1 MTTYLKLLG
10 VPSLRYQEA
19 WHQLPATKASAL
31 LFYLAYRGDWVDRGK
46 LVYLFWPDTTEQTAR
61 RRLSRILI
69 ELKKLLYAKDIEAEP
84 SRLRWQV
91 KTDVQDFVA
100 ANNEGRLN
108 QVVQLYGGALL
119 ETFSPP
125 NVPEFESWLELE
137 RQELHKSWKN
147 AVLTLASDFEG
158 KEQYS
163 QAAEVL
169 ERLHKTES
177 FDETI
182 FRRYLENLQQ
192 SHQQA
197 KALEIFEHFKKN
209 LEQEFD
215 SAPERE
221 TLELIQAIR
230 QGEVLVKTT
239 TVTATKLPISLTN
252 PKAKPRHNL
261 PVQPTQFVGREVE
274 KAELAEYLTDSSCR
288 LLSIVA
294 PGGMGKT
301 RLAIEVARTRVE
313 QFEHSVCFA
322 SFVAVN
328 APEQMIYTIA
338 DALDIKFF
346 GQREPKEQL
355 FDYLAEKELLLIL
368 DNLEHLLSGVQL
380 IRELLETA
388 PKIIILATS
397 RERLNLQA
405 EHVFDLGGLAVPDEK
420 NSNAKEFD
428 SLQLFAERAK
438 HNRHDFILDN
448 NSMPAVTHICKL
460 VEGMPLAIELAT
472 SWLRVL
478 SITDIAREIEKGIGL
493 LETSARDLPARH
505 HSIRAVFDHSWKLLT
520 EAEQTALRRLSVF
533 QGGFRREAALEV
545 SGGSLPILA
554 SLVDKSFLSLT
565 LNGRYRRHPLIIQ
578 YAQEKL
584 AAYPEEKAQ
593 TEEKHGLY
601 YLHFRQNPD
610 EVSGTLKGKET
621 PEAFQEVIGA
631 VKEELANMRSAWT
644 WAIRETRVDELRLFA
659 YHFIYDGLGQPQESL
674 ELYSMTVKS
683 LDETNPA
690 HHAALG
696 AALIHQGHCQTQLG
710 YYQEASHSIER
721 GLDLLYVTDEVLGIL
736 AGLDFLSFNVWVM
749 GDYEQSK
756 EICDKGLSLARQHGR
771 ALFIGDFLGSLA
783 VVIKE
788 LDDFPNK
795 EQFYEEGLA
804 EVRQLGNYSSLPSF
818 LHYYAFFLLHNGDLQ
833 KAKALARESLELAQP
848 FEQKWL
854 VPSIVD
860 CLGMIAFKLG
870 DYEQAQ
876 ALLQEAFARSEEQKM
891 PFFHAYL
898 LGNLGKLSTTLGEY
912 ARAKQYLKQS
922 LEIGFSTKS
931 SFNMAGSLVPLA
943 ELYIAQKQPQQ
954 AAEWLSLS
962 LHHPATERH
971 EKIEAKR
978 LLEVLASQ
986 LSVNELNAAKE
997 RGKALDL
1004 TEVVREILATL

>member
-1 MTTYLKLLG
+1 MATYLRLLG
-10 VPSLRYQEA
+10 VPSLRYRET

-31 LFYLAYRGDWVDRGK
+31 LFYLAYMGNWVDRGN

-69 ELKKLLYAKDIEAEP
+69 ELKKLLYAKEIEAEP
-84 SRLRWQV
+84 SRLRWQI

-100 ANNEGRLN
+100 ANNEGHLS
-108 QVVQLYGGALL
+108 QAVQLYRGVLL
-119 ETFSPP
+119 ETFNPP
-125 NVPEFESWLELE
+125 NIPEFESWLELE
-137 RQELHKSWKN
+137 RQELHKTWKN
-147 AVLTLASDFEG
+147 AVLTLAGDFEN
-158 KEQYS
+158 KEQYG

-177 FDETI
+177 FDETV

-197 KALEIFEHFKKN
+197 KALEVFERFRKG

-215 SAPERE
+215 SEPERE

-230 QGEVLVKTT
+230 QGEALSKTT
-239 TVTATKLPISLTN
+239 TLIATKLQTPATN
-252 PKAKPRHNL
+252 TKAKPSHNL

-274 KAELAEYLTDSSCR
+274 KARLAELLTDSSCR

-301 RLAIEVARTRVE
+301 RLAIEVARV
-313 QFEHSVCFA
+313 QVDNFQHGVWFA
-322 SFVAVN
+322 SFVPVN
-328 APEQMIYTIA
+328 VPEQMVYTIA

-368 DNLEHLLSGVQL
+368 DNLEHLLSGVGL
-380 IRELLETA
+380 IRELLEA
-388 PKIIILATS
+388 ASGVKVLATS

-420 NSNAKEFD
+420 NLDAKEFD
-428 SLQLFAERAK
+428 ALKLFAQSAK
-438 HNRHDFILDN
+438 HSRHGFVLDEATIP
-448 NSMPAVTHICKL
+448 SVTQICKL
-460 VEGMPLAIELAT
+460 VEGMPLAIELAA

-478 SITDIAREIEKGIGL
+478 SVSDIAHEIEKGIGL
-493 LETSARDLPARH
+493 LESSARDLPARH
-505 HSIRAVFDHSWKLLT
+505 HSIRAVFDHSWKLLNQ
-520 EAEQTALRRLSVF
+520 EEQIALRRLSVF

-545 SGGSLPILA
+545 AGGSLPILA

-565 LNGRYRRHPLIIQ
+565 PNGRYRRHPLIIQ

-584 AAYPEEKAQ
+584 AQHPDDKTQ

-601 YLHFRQNPD
+601 YLHFFQNPS
-610 EVSGTLKGKET
+610 EVLGIPKEKET
-621 PEAFQEVIGA
+621 PEAFQAMMVA
-631 VKEELANMRSAWT
+631 LKEDLANIRSAWT
-644 WAIRETRVDELRLFA
+644 WAIRETRADELRWSD
-659 YHFIYDGLGQPQESL
+659 YHLMYDYLGQLHERL
-674 ELYSMTVKS
+674 ELFSMTVKG

-696 AALIHQGHCQTQLG
+696 AALIHQGFCQTQLG
-710 YYQEASHSIER
+710 HYQDARHSFEHS
-721 GLDLLYVTDEVLGIL
+721 LDLLYGINDIQGIM
-736 AGLDFLSFNVWVM
+736 AGLDLLSFNVWVM
-749 GDYEQSK
+749 GDYEQCK
-756 EICDKGLSLARQHGR
+756 EICDKGLALARQHGS
-771 ALFIGDFLGSLA
+771 ALFVSEFLASLA
-783 VVIKE
+783 NVIKD
-788 LDDFPNK
+788 LADFPNK
-795 EQFYEEGLA
+795 ERFYEEGLA
-804 EVRQLGNYSSLPSF
+804 EVRELGNFISLPLF
-818 LHYYAFFLLHNGDLQ
+818 LHFYALFLLHNGDLQ
-833 KAKALARESLELAQP
+833 KAKALATESLELAQR
-848 FEQKWL
+848 FEQRVL
-854 VPSIVD
+854 VRDVLD
-860 CLGMIAFKLG
+860 GLGMIAFKGG
-870 DYEQAQ
+870 DYQEAQ
-876 ALLQEAFARSEEQKM
+876 ALLQEAFARSEAENM

-898 LGNLGKLSTTLGEY
+898 LGNLGKLATTLGDY
-912 ARAKQYLKQS
+912 ARAKEYLKQS

-971 EKIEAKR
+971 EKMEAKR
-978 LLEVLASQ
+978 LLEVVASQ
-986 LSVNELNAAKE
+986 LSVKELKAAKE

-1004 TEVVREILATL
+1004 TQVVRGILATL